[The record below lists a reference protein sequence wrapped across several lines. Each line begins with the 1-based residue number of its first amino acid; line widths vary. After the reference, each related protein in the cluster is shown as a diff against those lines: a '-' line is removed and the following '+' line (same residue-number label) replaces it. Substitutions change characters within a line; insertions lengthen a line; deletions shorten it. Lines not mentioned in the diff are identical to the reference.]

1 MTPPYRGGSTN
12 NNLSACLGKRKG
24 KWGGFTRKA
33 REYGK
38 LLLDFI
44 RFGCFT
50 FGGGWSI
57 IAQMRQLYVEKRQ
70 VISDEELLD
79 LTSVAKSLPGTMIA
93 NVAMLFGYRMAGL
106 AGGLVCVFGMVLPP
120 MMILIG
126 ISFFYNAF
134 RSSYWVTAAMEG
146 MQAAVVPIIAGAA
159 LSMVKGS
166 IKYSPCVLVVLVS
179 FVLYAFSRISAVY
192 LVLLGAVAGL
202 IIGEYYERKEAGGHG
217 AA

>member
-1 MTPPYRGGSTN
+1 M
-12 NNLSACLGKRKG
+12 
-24 KWGGFTRKA
+24 
-33 REYGK
+33 
-38 LLLDFI
+38 DFI

-70 VISDEELLD
+70 VITDEELLD
-79 LTSVAKSLPGTMIA
+79 LTSVARSLPGIMIG
-93 NVAMLFGYRMAGL
+93 NVAMLYGYRVAGL
-106 AGGLVCVFGMVLPP
+106 VGGLMCVLGMVIPP
-120 MMILIG
+120 MMILIC

-159 LSMVKGS
+159 LGMVKGS
-166 IKYSPCVLVVLVS
+166 VKYSPCVIVVLAS
-179 FVLYAFSRISAVY
+179 FALYIFFQVSAVY
-192 LVLLGAVAGL
+192 LVLMGVAAGL
-202 IIGEYYERKEAGGHG
+202 LIGEYYERKEAGGNG

>member
-1 MTPPYRGGSTN
+1 MRAN
-12 NNLSACLGKRKG
+12 EV
-24 KWGGFTRKA
+24 GFTSKA
-33 REYGK
+33 REYGR
-38 LLLDFI
+38 LLLDFV

-70 VISDEELLD
+70 VITDEELLD
-79 LTSVAKSLPGTMIA
+79 LTSVARSLPGTMIG
-93 NVAMLFGYRMAGL
+93 NVAMLYGYRVAGL
-106 AGGLVCVFGMVLPP
+106 VGGLMCVLGMVIPP
-120 MMILIG
+120 MIILIC

-159 LSMVKGS
+159 LGMVKGS
-166 IKYSPCVLVVLVS
+166 IKYSPCVIVVLAS
-179 FVLYAFSRISAVY
+179 FALYIFFQVSAVY
-192 LVLLGAVAGL
+192 LVLMGVAAGL
-202 IIGEYYERKEAGGHG
+202 LIGEYYERKEAGGNG